1 MLIEVRN
8 ALNGRSIRVN
18 GVVNDSPHTVL
29 PMHVA
34 LDLGLLINGN
44 MRVGCCSV
52 VNVGYSYVD
61 LAINNK
67 AVRAKVVVTGGVNSV
82 IIGLNDLRRVLTRG

>member
-18 GVVNDSPHTVL
+18 GVVNGSLHTVL

-44 MRVGCCSV
+44 MRVGCCTV

-61 LAINNK
+61 LIINDK
-67 AVRAKVVVTGGVNSV
+67 VVRAKVIVTDSVNSV
-82 IIGLNDLRRVLTRG
+82 IIGLNDLRRVLTHG